1 MRDKFWK
8 TFALASGSYAPW
20 LRDND
25 SLTARIQQRCETFSV
40 QTLRSKQM
48 NAAYDETVLLGL
60 PNNQKIFTREVYLY
74 ADFKPVVFAHSV
86 VETQHLR
93 GVWRSLKNLGTRP
106 LGAVLFAHPMVH
118 RAPLH
123 YYALKSHH
131 VLYRRAVE
139 NLEIAPPKLWARRS
153 VFTLHGAPLLVTEV
167 FLPDILTLPNN
178 ISKVISEK

>member
-8 TFALASGSYAPW
+8 TFVLASGNYAPW
-20 LRDND
+20 LRDKG

-40 QTLRSKQM
+40 QTLYSKQM
-48 NAAYDETVLLGL
+48 SAAYDETALLEL

-74 ADFKPVVFAHSV
+74 ADSKPVVFAHSV
-86 VETQHLR
+86 VKTQHLR
-93 GVWRSLKNLGTRP
+93 GVWCKLKNLGTRP

-139 NLEIAPPKLWARRS
+139 NLGIAPPKLWARRS
-153 VFTLHGAPLLVTEV
+153 VFTLYGAPLLVTEV
-167 FLPDILTLPNN
+167 FLPNILTLPNKSLKM
-178 ISKVISEK
+178 ISVK